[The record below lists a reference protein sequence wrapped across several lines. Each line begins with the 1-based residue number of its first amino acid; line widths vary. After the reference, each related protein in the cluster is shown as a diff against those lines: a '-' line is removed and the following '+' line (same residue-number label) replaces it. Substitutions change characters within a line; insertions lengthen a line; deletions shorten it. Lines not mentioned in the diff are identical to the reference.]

1 MNASAVAIFALSS
14 DVHWIQAAV
23 TAVGA
28 SFGGWAGASMLKT
41 VNEQLLKVGVIVIG
55 ALLTIVLFWKAA

>member
-28 SFGGWAGASMLKT
+28 SFGGWAGALMLKT
-41 VNEQLLKVGVIVIG
+41 ANEQLLKLGVVVIG
-55 ALLTIVLFWKAA
+55 VLLTIGLFWKAA